1 MLSRFARVS
10 AAVLSGVT
18 ASLLISSAAFAAGQD
33 KPVVVKAESKARAR
47 SEDTRTE
54 HVSYADLDLSQRKDE
69 KKLNLRV
76 AGAVKRVCLFE
87 HARNGLQDNSYYSC
101 ADDAFGQARPQVAQA
116 VERAKQLAMTG
127 TTSIAATAIL
137 INVSAQ

>member
-1 MLSRFARVS
+1 MLTRFARVS

-18 ASLLISSAAFAAGQD
+18 ASLLVATAASAAAQD
-33 KPVVVKAESKARAR
+33 KPVVVYAGPQEN
-47 SEDTRTE
+47 TRTE
-54 HVSYADLDLSQRKDE
+54 HVTYRDLDLSQRKDE

-87 HARNGLQDNSYYSC
+87 NTRPGLQDHGYYVCS
-101 ADDAFGQARPQVAQA
+101 DDAWDQARPQIAQA
-116 VERAKQLAMTG
+116 VDRAKQLAMTG
-127 TTSIAATAIL
+127 QTSLAENSIT

>member
-18 ASLLISSAAFAAGQD
+18 ASLLISSAALAADQG
-33 KPVVVKAESKARAR
+33 KPVVVKGEPLENTR
-47 SEDTRTE
+47 SE

-69 KKLNLRV
+69 KKLNFRV

-87 HARNGLQDNSYYSC
+87 NSRNGLQDNGYYSC
-101 ADDAFGQARPQVAQA
+101 ADDAWGQARPQIARA
-116 VERAKQLAMTG
+116 VDRARQLAMTG
-127 TTSIAATAIL
+127 KTSIAATAIS
-137 INVSAQ
+137 INVPAQ

>member
-18 ASLLISSAAFAAGQD
+18 ASLLIATAASAAGQE
-33 KPVVVKAESKARAR
+33 KPVVVYAGPQEN
-47 SEDTRTE
+47 TRTE
-54 HVSYADLDLSQRKDE
+54 HVSYADLDLSQGKDE

-87 HARNGLQDNSYYSC
+87 HARNGLQDSGYYSC
-101 ADDAFGQARPQVAQA
+101 ADDAWDQARPQIAQA
-116 VERAKQLAMTG
+116 VDRATQLAMTG
-127 TTSIAATAIL
+127 TTTIAATAIS
-137 INVSAQ
+137 INVPAQ

>member
-18 ASLLISSAAFAAGQD
+18 ASLLISSAALAADQG
-33 KPVVVKAESKARAR
+33 KPVVVKGEPLENTR
-47 SEDTRTE
+47 SE

-69 KKLNLRV
+69 KKLNFRV

-87 HARNGLQDNSYYSC
+87 NSRNGLQDNGYYSC
-101 ADDAFGQARPQVAQA
+101 ADDAWGQARPQIARA
-116 VERAKQLAMTG
+116 VDRAKQLAMTG
-127 TTSIAATAIL
+127 KTSIAATAIS
-137 INVSAQ
+137 INVPTQ

>member
-18 ASLLISSAAFAAGQD
+18 ASLLISSAAFAAGQNA
-33 KPVVVKAESKARAR
+33 PVVVKAEPL
-47 SEDTRTE
+47 ENTRTE
-54 HVSYADLDLSQRKDE
+54 HVSFADLDLNQRKDE

-87 HARNGLQDNSYYSC
+87 NSRMGLQDNGYYSC
-101 ADDAFGQARPQVAQA
+101 ADDAWGQARPQIAQA
-116 VERAKQLAMTG
+116 VDRAKQLAMTG
-127 TTSIAATAIL
+127 TTSIAATAIS
-137 INVSAQ
+137 INISAQ

>member
-33 KPVVVKAESKARAR
+33 KPVVVKAEPL
-47 SEDTRTE
+47 ENTRTE

-87 HARNGLQDNSYYSC
+87 NARNGLQDNGYYSC
-101 ADDAFGQARPQVAQA
+101 ADDALGQARPQIAQA

-127 TTSIAATAIL
+127 TTSIAATAIS

>member
-1 MLSRFARVS
+1 MLSRYARVS

-18 ASLLISSAAFAAGQD
+18 ASLLISSGAVAAE
-33 KPVVVKAESKARAR
+33 PVVVKAEPLENTR
-47 SEDTRTE
+47 SE

-87 HARNGLQDNSYYSC
+87 NSRNGLQDNGYYSC
-101 ADDAFGQARPQVAQA
+101 ADDAWGQARPQIAMA
-116 VERAKQLAMTG
+116 VDRAKQLAMTG
-127 TTSIAATAIL
+127 KTSIAASAIS
-137 INVSAQ
+137 INVPAQ